1 MKIKD
6 LIIEAEALPV
16 EERAIVA
23 DSLLRSLNRPDSE
36 FDKKWADVA
45 RVRQQEIREGKVETI
60 SGEKVFEKLWK
71 KYNQ

>member
-23 DSLLRSLNRPDSE
+23 DSLLRSLNHPDSE
-36 FDKKWADVA
+36 FDKKWTEVA
-45 RVRQQEIREGKVETI
+45 RVRQQEVRDGRVETI
-60 SGEKVFEKLWK
+60 PGEKVFEKLWK

>member
-36 FDKKWADVA
+36 FDKKWAEVA

-60 SGEKVFEKLWK
+60 PGEKVFEKLRK